1 MKTWIPEAFSELSYP
16 LARYHV
22 HQRDSNDCGPYC
34 VAMVTNTLY
43 AGPFV
48 NAAILAEE
56 LNRRG
61 FPERIPGWA
70 TLPWGVAASLR
81 RLGLRTRW
89 RLGAS
94 LKQLFTNLRQ
104 DCITIVIVG
113 EPLYFEGRTWRGW
126 SHYKILD
133 AWNPERGLGFVDPA
147 ALRVSGMTWQL
158 LDEFRRQWAW
168 MGKQIIEVWRA

>member
-1 MKTWIPEAFSELSYP
+1 M
-16 LARYHV
+16 
-22 HQRDSNDCGPYC
+22 
-34 VAMVTNTLY
+34 
-43 AGPFV
+43 
-48 NAAILAEE
+48 
-56 LNRRG
+56 
-61 FPERIPGWA
+61 
-70 TLPWGVAASLR
+70 
-81 RLGLRTRW
+81 
-89 RLGAS
+89 
-94 LKQLFTNLRQ
+94 FTNLRQ

-113 EPLYFEGRTWRGW
+113 EPLYFEGRTWLGW